1 MNIKFKEEC
10 IIVIGTW
17 TKSIEEHKL
26 LINCISSLSLLD
38 VDICLVSHYP
48 VSSTIQSLVSYYV
61 YDKYNES
68 TPEIKNEDFYWNY
81 YPIQA
86 LFKYSERYY
95 SHHSA
100 VLTLQLNGF
109 SLAKAL
115 NKKYV
120 FYTESDTIIDP
131 EDLHSF
137 YDVYEKT
144 LKNDKRAWFAPYIYT
159 GDKIVAIDGNFFFSE
174 VDFYLTYI
182 DSHKTNWGKYGIE
195 SHIYNC
201 LLPVKDQ
208 YLLEVVNG
216 EDVRHIY
223 QKMFPNS
230 VINQNHG
237 RMLSTSKYVNPDIK
251 NYHLLGGV
259 LLPEDKTAKL
269 NPLVILINYWPER
282 SRDYLNEN
290 DVFRN
295 KDNNFK
301 ISYIKN
307 NRVILLN
314 EINLNIESGS
324 WYQKL
329 PIIESGNEYRVKVE
343 LYNEYSRSWD
353 MFLERKYTLD
363 DVEYMRTEGLYDFP
377 ENEEVAAEGAKG
389 RQIIV

>member
-1 MNIKFKEEC
+1 
-10 IIVIGTW
+10 
-17 TKSIEEHKL
+17 
-26 LINCISSLSLLD
+26 
-38 VDICLVSHYP
+38 
-48 VSSTIQSLVSYYV
+48 
-61 YDKYNES
+61 
-68 TPEIKNEDFYWNY
+68 
-81 YPIQA
+81 
-86 LFKYSERYY
+86 
-95 SHHSA
+95 
-100 VLTLQLNGF
+100 
-109 SLAKAL
+109 
-115 NKKYV
+115 
-120 FYTESDTIIDP
+120 
-131 EDLHSF
+131 
-137 YDVYEKT
+137 
-144 LKNDKRAWFAPYIYT
+144 
-159 GDKIVAIDGNFFFSE
+159 
-174 VDFYLTYI
+174 
-182 DSHKTNWGKYGIE
+182 
-195 SHIYNC
+195 
-201 LLPVKDQ
+201 
-208 YLLEVVNG
+208 
-216 EDVRHIY
+216 
-223 QKMFPNS
+223 
-230 VINQNHG
+230 
-237 RMLSTSKYVNPDIK
+237 MLSTSKYVNPDIK